1 MMSRKWLIG
10 ALSLLGWL
18 SACREDGPVALP
30 DGRDPDLVALTYAP
44 TPYNLDIPPGFPQM
58 LIPEDNPMTVQGIAL
73 GRRLFYDPILSSD
86 STISCA
92 GCHQL
97 EAAFN
102 DRSPRAVGI
111 GNQVGPRSSMSL
123 MNIGFNEN
131 GFFWDGRVKTLEEQA
146 LHPVTNP
153 VEMGDIWENVEEK
166 LRRHPTY
173 PAFFREA
180 FGIDSRSQ
188 LTRTLVSRALAQFE
202 RTLVSANSRYDQKF
216 YQQNSDPF
224 LLSDLE
230 IDGYNIFFDDLTN
243 TAKGGHCAHCHG
255 GPLLTNN
262 EYFNNAIQS
271 VNSLDDF
278 ADKGLGAVTGRR
290 TDNGKFR
297 APSLRNIALNAP
309 YMHNGSLQTLED
321 VVDHYSS
328 GGHWAEN
335 VNVQSINHLSLND
348 YEKKAL
354 TAFLHTFTD
363 TTYYGREDFRNPFRE

>member
-1 MMSRKWLIG
+1 MIG
-10 ALSLLGWL
+10 ALLLLGWL
-18 SACREDGPVALP
+18 SACREGGQNVIP
-30 DGRDPDLVALTYAP
+30 DGRDPDLVQLPYAP
-44 TPYNLDIPPGFPQM
+44 SPYDLEIPPGFPQM
-58 LIPEDNPMTVQGIAL
+58 VIPADNPLTLQGVAL
-73 GRRLFYDPILSSD
+73 GRRLFYDPILSAD
-86 STISCA
+86 STISCSS
-92 GCHQL
+92 CHQL
-97 EAAFN
+97 EQAFN
-102 DRSPRAVGI
+102 DRLPLAVGI

-123 MNIGFNEN
+123 LNIGFNEN
-131 GFFWDGRVKTLEEQA
+131 GFFWDGRVRTLEEQA

-153 VEMGDIWENVEEK
+153 VEMGDIWEHVEEK

-173 PAFFREA
+173 PAYFREA
-180 FGIDSRSQ
+180 FGIDARAQ
-188 LTRTLVSRALAQFE
+188 LTRSLVSKALAQFE

-216 YQQNSDPF
+216 YQGNDDPF

-243 TAKGGHCAHCHG
+243 TSKGGHCAHCHG

-262 EYFNNAIQS
+262 DYFNNAIQA

-278 ADKGLGAVTGRR
+278 QDKGLGAITGRR

-297 APSLRNIALNAP
+297 APSLRNIALGAP
-309 YMHNGSLQTLED
+309 YMHNGRFQTLEE

-363 TTYYGREDFRNPFRE
+363 TTFYTREEFRSPFPE